1 MTYKFHYLK
10 TFDYICGMK
19 RKILT
24 YGGYHHQLVDY
35 DKVLDAKYGKEGT
48 AERNQFNEEAYAFYT
63 GQILRDARKETKVT
77 QAELASRINSTKS
90 YISRIEN
97 GLVNPSAGMF
107 YRIIDALGLRIDIV
121 KPIL

>member
-1 MTYKFHYLK
+1 MEENNY
-10 TFDYICGMK
+10 
-19 RKILT
+19 
-24 YGGYHHQLVDY
+24 QLVDY
-35 DKVLDAKYGKEGT
+35 DKVLDAKFGKEGT
-48 AERNQFNEEAYAFYT
+48 PERQKAEEEAYAFYT